1 MQIYQ
6 TISPKNTQF
15 SITYPDGSQG
25 TKTARHE
32 IGVITGKYRD
42 IYAVVADTTGFDGLG
57 FDSMIGS
64 ADDNWHMVNLFGE
77 NHKYIDTVA
86 VNGADDI
93 DHAIHIAMS
102 QFDYLE
108 PQYATFVPNENSVN
122 DYERF
127 DSMGFGADV
136 IQKVLDNPSQ
146 NQHFLPII
154 TKKMLTDEQNRA
166 SYDDAMWDGINLI
179 SHGKNTDN
187 LYMDMLKH
195 DKLGELQERFDLK
208 QALGQ
213 LNVSELGFDSLMDT
227 NNRLQLM
234 ADRLYT
240 ALVKAK
246 IDDLAVNSV
255 ELTKPFKRLGMANV
269 AMAFGLSDGQTFT
282 IFFHNPDSDPKKLA
296 PQDVMVSWKWLLN
309 KRDVTAVV
317 SPKNGE
323 NVQLSQVAMRMMK
336 IAHQNKKRFAN
347 AQKKIAQNEQ
357 ALIDAQKLVDD
368 KKAVVEQLDKDIA
381 DLQGQIEKVRFENA
395 NKPVGGGDV
404 DETTDE
410 PIELT
415 GDEFGEFDLITDDGV
430 KALRDKA
437 INTLQV
443 LSKVKAKVFCPA
455 LNANVFFDKTGIKK
469 IKSFS
474 ANPVKLQALF
484 AIVDLIKQAKVVKKD
499 ILSYDKKEQERNIS
513 YSTLK
518 TPFFINGK
526 EYGARLVVRKIDEDN
541 YQYDLQI
548 KDNVNVILDSADMK
562 NDVGVSANKSD
573 LLHHW
578 LYDTALFDNSQSQFI
593 NKLKIDKDLMLPSG
607 NEYNPALSQALDEK
621 DTGYDSLSQ
630 GKFHYDLQVKDIQ
643 EILDNLWQQK
653 TTKRVASSSTDS
665 FGGNKA
671 VYDSLPHD
679 KNPWN
684 GNTLPYETDTTNFD
698 VESQA
703 QLDSMANKMV
713 LNLFVFDENGNE
725 IVDEP
730 TTDGIA
736 GLKKFADFD
745 FGRLQ
750 SVANQAYQNGL
761 QYQAS
766 LYKKDW
772 EIIKKA
778 QDRLKSEQAVFEDFD
793 SVIKP
798 FFQKFSDDE
807 QDYTFHASVV
817 DSLERVLAGKATPA
831 SVVGRGAK
839 KSDAV
844 KYLAGRLSEYEYG
857 IEHKGDLRY
866 YQPARSKYLIYLL
879 QTLEDI
885 GIPYRTVVGEL
896 NGFSGAFMGLAIK
909 DKSRQNQDEHNQH
922 SDYSQDD
929 IDYLNAIINGEID
942 PVDGVDF
949 DKLEAIGEKNETDP
963 LFEQANE
970 VISQALDKA
979 SS

>member
-122 DYERF
+122 DDERF

-269 AMAFGLSDGQTFT
+269 AMVFGLSDGQTFT

-323 NVQLSQVAMRMMK
+323 NLQLSQVAMRMMK
-336 IAHQNKKRFAN
+336 IANQNKKRFAN
-347 AQKKIAQNEQ
+347 AQKKIAKNEQ

-381 DLQGQIEKVRFENA
+381 ELQQQIDDKRNA
-395 NKPVGGGDV
+395 VN
-404 DETTDE
+404 DEPTQVEE
-410 PIELT
+410 PIELS
-415 GDEFGEFDLITDDGV
+415 GDEFGYHEYMPIDE
-430 KALRDKA
+430 LREKA
-437 INTLQV
+437 INHLETMRDEYV
-443 LSKVKAKVFCPA
+443 
-455 LNANVFFDKTGIKK
+455 
-469 IKSFS
+469 
-474 ANPVKLQALF
+474 
-484 AIVDLIKQAKVVKKD
+484 
-499 ILSYDKKEQERNIS
+499 NI
-513 YSTLK
+513 
-518 TPFFINGK
+518 
-526 EYGARLVVRKIDEDN
+526 
-541 YQYDLQI
+541 
-548 KDNVNVILDSADMK
+548 
-562 NDVGVSANKSD
+562 
-573 LLHHW
+573 
-578 LYDTALFDNSQSQFI
+578 
-593 NKLKIDKDLMLPSG
+593 
-607 NEYNPALSQALDEK
+607 PALSVVEK
-621 DTGYDSLSQ
+621 DTQVQLRQRGIEHIKTYSPNPEKLLMLQHIEKLLKTSKYLYKTNNVKTAKKPRVELYYYLTNKFNWQGEPHNCVLVIEKDQQGMLHYDILTGKYAEKHLEQAKKMLGHWMPKNKSGREPSIQGYDNAIPEKNLGNYQ
-630 GKFHYDLQVKDIQ
+630 NLYDNIN
-643 EILDNLWQQK
+643 LDDN
-653 TTKRVASSSTDS
+653 
-665 FGGNKA
+665 
-671 VYDSLPHD
+671 
-679 KNPWN
+679 
-684 GNTLPYETDTTNFD
+684 
-698 VESQA
+698 ESQA
-703 QLDSMANKMV
+703 DFDGFMFDKASGKTSDMV
-713 LNLFVFDENGNE
+713 LNLFIFDENGNE
-725 IVDEP
+725 IKDDVVEETTQQEPFNESNTKTETVGQDPQLPTLTDDEIKLNKMLEEQQFMKDVNKIVKSNKSDEEVARLLVEQFGIKQETAMTWATDKHFNGKRRGFEAFRLTNLNNRIKTQQAKVETMRKAEQINYANGENQVIAGVEIELNTDDNRLRLYFPNKPSDEIRTMLKKNGFKWSYNNNAWQRQLTENAMSKAKQVIQAYADDEGIEMEENTPNQTEP
-730 TTDGIA
+730 TTNPD
-736 GLKKFADFD
+736 
-745 FGRLQ
+745 
-750 SVANQAYQNGL
+750 
-761 QYQAS
+761 
-766 LYKKDW
+766 
-772 EIIKKA
+772 
-778 QDRLKSEQAVFEDFD
+778 
-793 SVIKP
+793 
-798 FFQKFSDDE
+798 
-807 QDYTFHASVV
+807 T
-817 DSLERVLAGKATPA
+817 
-831 SVVGRGAK
+831 
-839 KSDAV
+839 
-844 KYLAGRLSEYEYG
+844 
-857 IEHKGDLRY
+857 
-866 YQPARSKYLIYLL
+866 
-879 QTLEDI
+879 
-885 GIPYRTVVGEL
+885 
-896 NGFSGAFMGLAIK
+896 
-909 DKSRQNQDEHNQH
+909 
-922 SDYSQDD
+922 
-929 IDYLNAIINGEID
+929 DYLNSIINGEID
-942 PVDGVDF
+942 PLDADM
-949 DKLEAIGEKNETDP
+949 DKIIEIGERLGEEHP
-963 LFEQANE
+963 LFEQALQM
-970 VISQALDKA
+970 ISNAEDVATREL
-979 SS
+979 